1 MAGVPPSFV
10 ATSCEAEALGFLAA
24 GGLMTREQI
33 SKALALGADI
43 TYEVACSNP
52 IYSEQLNV
60 FEREID
66 FVHLHFTNKQIT

>member
-1 MAGVPPSFV
+1 
-10 ATSCEAEALGFLAA
+10 
-24 GGLMTREQI
+24 MTREQI